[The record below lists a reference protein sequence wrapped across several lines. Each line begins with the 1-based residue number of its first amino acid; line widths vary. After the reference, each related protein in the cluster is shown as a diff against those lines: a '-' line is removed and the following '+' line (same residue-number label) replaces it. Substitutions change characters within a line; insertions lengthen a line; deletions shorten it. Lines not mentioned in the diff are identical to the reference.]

1 MNNKFKRPA
10 IVFLVLNTIFLL
22 VWAALF
28 VLIGLSGQFGDFA
41 SGWLMDSHLNPVLA
55 LFTGLNFSNWKT
67 YVAIAVAAI
76 GVIMLL
82 VGLVLSIA
90 RQRKRYIFYILSF
103 LLSVF
108 AALDI
113 VANLDAYLKVF
124 TDKTL
129 FDKSLN
135 ALGLVYAYGLIIG
148 GALAYLTHFFVFF
161 LGLGRARVLLQ
172 DAELEEE
179 QPVAPAPVEEPAPEE
194 APAPEESP
202 EAPLEDEEE
211 DFALAAVN
219 NEPEAVEEVKP
230 EEEQPEEQPLADFAV
245 EPEEL
250 PAQPEE
256 VVVEE
261 VPQDT
266 DPEKAPVTRQ
276 DLASILRDVVRDI
289 VRDEIARANAD
300 KEEEK
305 KEERPQF
312 TNNGGFP
319 AITGATFGGPL
330 VVQYFNGGINAPTE
344 PVQAPAPA
352 PAPAP
357 QPAPAPAPAEEPKA
371 EEPAPQPEPEPEPA
385 PAPVVEPVL
394 GPVVEEKP
402 KNPIIRIPFVDRL
415 LDSEQDVQDIYNEIK
430 NELLSWGLHSRV
442 SNSGDAFRLHTKT
455 YCKVTVAGKSLKL
468 YLALDPADYS
478 DSTLPIQDASEKGLY
493 VDIPLVFKVKS
504 GLSVRRAKQ
513 LIKDACEKDGLSQE
527 EVGTVNWIKELK
539 AEQKAKK

>member
-1 MNNKFKRPA
+1 
-10 IVFLVLNTIFLL
+10 
-22 VWAALF
+22 
-28 VLIGLSGQFGDFA
+28 
-41 SGWLMDSHLNPVLA
+41 
-55 LFTGLNFSNWKT
+55 
-67 YVAIAVAAI
+67 
-76 GVIMLL
+76 L
-82 VGLVLSIA
+82 VGIVLSIL

-103 LLSVF
+103 LLSVA
-108 AALDI
+108 AALDF
-113 VANLDAYLKVF
+113 VANFDAYLKVF
-124 TDKTL
+124 TDKSL

-135 ALGLVYAYGLIIG
+135 TLGLVYGYGLIIG
-148 GALAYLTHFFVFF
+148 GLLAYLTLFFVYF

-172 DAELEEE
+172 AAEEE
-179 QPVAPAPVEEPAPEE
+179 VPAPVEEPAPAEE
-194 APAPEESP
+194 PVPEESP
-202 EAPLEDEEE
+202 EAPAEDEEE

-219 NEPEAVEEVKP
+219 NEPEATEEVK

-261 VPQDT
+261 VPQDD

-305 KEERPQF
+305 KEEKPQF

-330 VVQYFNGGINAPTE
+330 VVQYFNGGINAPAE
-344 PVQAPAPA
+344 PA

-357 QPAPAPAPAEEPKA
+357 QPAPKAEPAPAPAPAEEPKA
-371 EEPAPQPEPEPEPA
+371 EEPAPQPEPEPAPA
-385 PAPVVEPVL
+385 PAVEPVL

-468 YLALDPADYS
+468 YLALDPADYA

>member
-1 MNNKFKRPA
+1 MNKKFKRPA

-22 VWAALF
+22 VWAAMF
-28 VLIGLSGQFGDFA
+28 VLIGLSGQFGDFVQ
-41 SGWLMDSHLNPVLA
+41 GWLMGSHLNPILA

-67 YVAIAVAAI
+67 YVAFAVAAI
-76 GVIMLL
+76 GIIMLL
-82 VGLVLSIA
+82 VGLILSIV

-103 LLSVF
+103 LLSVV

-113 VANLDAYLKVF
+113 VANFDAYLSVF
-124 TDKTL
+124 TAKTL

-135 ALGLVYAYGLIIG
+135 TLGLVYAYGLIIG
-148 GALAYLTHFFVFF
+148 GLLAYLTLILVYF

-172 DAELEEE
+172 AAEPEELPAPAEE
-179 QPVAPAPVEEPAPEE
+179 QPAEE
-194 APAPEESP
+194 PAPEESP

-219 NEPEAVEEVKP
+219 NEPEASEEVK

-261 VPQDT
+261 VPQED

-344 PVQAPAPA
+344 PVQAPAPQPAPA

-357 QPAPAPAPAEEPKA
+357 QPAPAEEPKA
-371 EEPAPQPEPEPEPA
+371 EEPAPQPEPEPAPA

-468 YLALDPADYS
+468 YLALDPADYA